1 MAVITTS
8 PMFHIAVDT
17 SRPASPVTR
26 TVATALTSET
36 ESERERITE
45 KDTVTISTNERSE
58 NPQANTTKSTSI
70 STGVTVELD
79 GSVYCLRRCS
89 PNKANGV

>member
-8 PMFHIAVDT
+8 PMFHVSVDT

-26 TVATALTSET
+26 TVATALTQET
-36 ESERERITE
+36 KNERPKVTGR
-45 KDTVTISTNERSE
+45 DTVTLSTNERNE
-58 NPQANTTKSTSI
+58 KPQVTTTKSTST

-89 PNKANGV
+89 PMKVSGA